1 MRGDSTLRERFSG
14 LIQKLGKFKFP
25 ILILLLGLLLLLL
38 PGKSSNNK
46 AAEPEPENNV
56 DVQTSLTIQETA
68 LAELLSQ
75 IRGAGS
81 VQVMLSLK
89 SGEEVLYQSDTQLQT
104 NSGDTDESVRQEDST
119 VLLSKGSGNQSA
131 LVRQVVAPVYQGALV
146 VCQGADDPVVKLAL
160 VQAVSSVTGLGTD
173 QITVVKM
180 K

>member
-1 MRGDSTLRERFSG
+1 MRGDNTLRERFSG
-14 LIQKLGKFKFP
+14 FLQKLGKFKFP

-38 PGKSSNNK
+38 PGKSSPK
-46 AAEPEPENNV
+46 AAEPETESNV
-56 DVQTSLTIQETA
+56 DVQTSLTIQENA

-89 SGEEVLYQSDTQLQT
+89 SGEQVLYQSDTQLQT
-104 NSGDTDESVRQEDST
+104 NSGDTEESVRQEDST